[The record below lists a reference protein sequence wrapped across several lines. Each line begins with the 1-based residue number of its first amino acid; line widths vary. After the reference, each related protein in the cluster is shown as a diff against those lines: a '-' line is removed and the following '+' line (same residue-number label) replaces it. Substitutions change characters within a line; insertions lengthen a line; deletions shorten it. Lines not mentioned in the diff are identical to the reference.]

1 MEQGWVNSAIK
12 RGFQVCLLWC
22 ANFQE
27 LGVPAPLHSAGA
39 GGNCFLKLW
48 VSWFQ
53 AAFPGLQFTVS
64 SLTKEKRRGHEVTHA
79 HLHSKKKKI
88 THADRERRLSLCCIS
103 TGIIKKIKKT
113 CWLMVQL
120 QEMSSVSQLEH
131 PFSSW
136 TVWHLHETFFSFCMT
151 DVRITASKIRM
162 LLTTCGKWSPTASF
176 ACERLIQINPPRG
189 KPRSDLEWIC
199 KWNRELGSRW
209 ESLRCVLGLMK
220 MTTC

>member
-1 MEQGWVNSAIK
+1 MWLHQSGLWELLRCVLLRENGTRLGEFSYQE
-12 RGFQVCLLWC
+12 GF
-22 ANFQE
+22 
-27 LGVPAPLHSAGA
+27 
-39 GGNCFLKLW
+39 
-48 VSWFQ
+48 
-53 AAFPGLQFTVS
+53 S
-64 SLTKEKRRGHEVTHA
+64 SLFTLMCKLPGTWGSSALAQCWGGRKLLSKALGLLIPGSLPWTAIYCIFIDKRKTPRPWSHTRTPPLE
-79 HLHSKKKKI
+79 KKKI
-88 THADRERRLSLCCIS
+88 THADRERHRLSLCCIS

-176 ACERLIQINPPRG
+176 ACERLIQINPP
-189 KPRSDLEWIC
+189 E
-199 KWNRELGSRW
+199 
-209 ESLRCVLGLMK
+209 ESLAV
-220 MTTC
+220 T